1 LTRHTAGAVDLVRVG
16 ETGQVGD
23 KKEIEKELDIGRFFV
38 MLKLRVLKERL
49 IVGFDRDILVSREM
63 LLL

>member
-1 LTRHTAGAVDLVRVG
+1 VRVG